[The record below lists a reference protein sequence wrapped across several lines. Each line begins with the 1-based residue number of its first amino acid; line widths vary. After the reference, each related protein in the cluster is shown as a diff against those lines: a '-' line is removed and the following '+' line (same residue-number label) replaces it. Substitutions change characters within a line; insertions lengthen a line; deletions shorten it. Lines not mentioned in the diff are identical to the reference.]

1 MDTGTPRFGGPAS
14 PPLRRNPDLEKNFMT
29 QSSTTTTP
37 AGKKGGF
44 LGLSMSQWIL
54 VSMILGI
61 IIGWLFPEADR
72 VTKHWAATDL
82 NILASIFLRMI
93 KLLIVPL
100 LFSTLV
106 VGIAGHGDDMKKV
119 GRLALRSIIYFEIVT
134 TLALVVGLTAVNLV
148 KPGRGIDV
156 TSGSAETGTTL
167 AATKVTLAGMIEHLV
182 PQSFA
187 EAASK
192 NEVLQ
197 GVFFTIL
204 FAVALSMVPNGPAK
218 KFMLS
223 FCESLSEIMF
233 KFVAIVMAYA
243 PIGIGA
249 AIAVTVSKS
258 GLTVLKS
265 LSLLVGT
272 LYGALIVFV
281 VAVLIPIAL
290 LFKVPLKRFFR
301 AVKEPW
307 LIAFSSASSEA
318 ALPLAMERMEQM
330 GVPRRIVAFV
340 LPTGYSFNLD
350 GTTLYLAL
358 ASIFV
363 VQAAGRD
370 MPISEQLFMMLT
382 LMLTSKGVAAV
393 PRASLVIL
401 SGVLVQF
408 NLPLQAVGVILGVDA
423 LMDMARTST
432 NVLGNCLATVVM
444 ARWEGE
450 FDKGETD
457 TPVMDAASG
466 DPLRVPRVT
475 TPT

>member
-1 MDTGTPRFGGPAS
+1 
-14 PPLRRNPDLEKNFMT
+14 MT
-29 QSSTTTTP
+29 QSTTATTP
-37 AGKKGGF
+37 AAQKKGGLF
-44 LGLSMSQWIL
+44 GISMSQWIL
-54 VSMILGI
+54 ISMVLGI
-61 IIGWLFPEADR
+61 IIGWMFPEADR
-72 VTKHWAATDL
+72 ATKGWAATDL

-134 TLALVVGLTAVNLV
+134 TLALAVGLIVVNVV

-156 TSGSAETGTTL
+156 SSASAETGTTL
-167 AATKVTLAGMIEHLV
+167 AANKVTVSGMIEHLV
-182 PQSFA
+182 PQSFFD
-187 EAASK
+187 AAAK

-197 GVFFTIL
+197 IVFFTIL
-204 FAVALSMVPNGPAK
+204 FAVALSQVPNVQAK

-233 KFVAIVMAYA
+233 KFVGLVMAYA

-258 GLTVLKS
+258 GLGVLKS
-265 LSLLVGT
+265 LGLLVGS
-272 LYGALIVFV
+272 LYGALILFV
-281 VAVLIPIAL
+281 LVVLLPVAIIA
-290 LFKVPLKRFFR
+290 KVPIRRFWK

-370 MPISEQLFMMLT
+370 MPLSEQLLMMLT

-401 SGVLVQF
+401 SGTLVQF

-450 FDKGETD
+450 FDTPGPD
-457 TPVMDAASG
+457 VPVMDAVAG
-466 DPLRVPRVT
+466 DPLRVPAVRA
-475 TPT
+475 PE